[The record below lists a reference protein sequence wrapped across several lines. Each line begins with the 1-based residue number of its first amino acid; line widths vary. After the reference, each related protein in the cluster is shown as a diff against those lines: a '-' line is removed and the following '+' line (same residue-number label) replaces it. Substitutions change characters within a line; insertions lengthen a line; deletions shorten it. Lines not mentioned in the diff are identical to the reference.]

1 MAGHSNWSKVFCKNF
16 IFETLFE
23 SVHVKQKKHELQRL
37 PEKLYSRLLLAV
49 HFLTGKCWSVWL
61 SDWFFLCKN
70 AIFLEYPVIDL
81 INALTYF
88 FLAVAGHAV
97 EIQAGQQQSMVPTN
111 KSIQIETVAKH
122 VYNLQVKKDWNYCK
136 AWSQLT
142 DQNTLKLL

>member
-1 MAGHSNWSKVFCKNF
+1 MNYSVFQKNSTVDCF
-16 IFETLFE
+16 W
-23 SVHVKQKKHELQRL
+23 
-37 PEKLYSRLLLAV
+37 LYTFWQASADR
-49 HFLTGKCWSVWL
+49 
-61 SDWFFLCKN
+61 SDCLIFLCKN